1 MMGTL
6 NCIYETPCHWCSK
19 WDKKCDCKIG
29 APIVNPKETDKAKC
43 DLECDHKFEPTNS
56 GGSFTDLNGVCRT
69 YTTYK
74 CRYCGVEKRI

>member
-29 APIVNPKETDKAKC
+29 EKPKYQNEQTNCRHEWEA
-43 DLECDHKFEPTNS
+43 TNS
-56 GGSFTDLNGVCRT
+56 GGSYMDLNGKNKV
-69 YTTYK
+69 YTTY
-74 CRYCGVEKRI
+74 YCKLCGATKNL